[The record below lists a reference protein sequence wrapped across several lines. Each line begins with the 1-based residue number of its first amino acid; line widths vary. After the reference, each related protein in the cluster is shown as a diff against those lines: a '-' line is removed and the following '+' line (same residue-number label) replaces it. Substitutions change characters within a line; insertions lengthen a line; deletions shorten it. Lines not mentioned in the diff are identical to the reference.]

1 MILEAYRTYFLFNSY
16 KVTNKQS
23 CNKINRRFT
32 CIPDRE
38 GMAEA
43 EESFKEEEE
52 AEVAQTVEVVE
63 EVEKGYIKEEPR
75 LDKKSGC
82 DEKYL

>member
-1 MILEAYRTYFLFNSY
+1 
-16 KVTNKQS
+16 
-23 CNKINRRFT
+23 
-32 CIPDRE
+32 
-38 GMAEA
+38 MAEA

>member
-1 MILEAYRTYFLFNSY
+1 
-16 KVTNKQS
+16 
-23 CNKINRRFT
+23 
-32 CIPDRE
+32 
-38 GMAEA
+38 MAEA

-63 EVEKGYIKEEPR
+63 EVKKGYIKEEPR